1 MKRLLIITIFFHFSF
16 FSFGQKY
23 LTSDLILKAEILIK
37 NYIPDSIFNKYCIYD
52 TTSEYYYWDKGIC
65 IGENLSKNDKTKGK
79 FNSAIINWKV
89 CILYPS
95 CPILNQIKG
104 NVFII
109 LDKNLEL
116 SKAPDL
122 NFIPETYWSLKTCD
136 FISKE
141 YAITL
146 AKQENLKNGIDSLQ
160 ASIGYNS
167 KEKQYFWYISQTL
180 EKKQEFHSGR
190 TEPYEIRTIE
200 TLIINAISGK
210 IVYHEITDISP
221 VI

>member
-1 MKRLLIITIFFHFSF
+1 MKQLLIIAVFYHFTF

-23 LTSDLILKAEILIK
+23 LTSDIILKAELLIK

-52 TTSEYYYWDKGIC
+52 TSSRYYYWDKGIC
-65 IGENLSKNDKTKGK
+65 IGESLTKTKTTKGK
-79 FNSAIINWKV
+79 FINAVINWNV

-95 CPILNQIKG
+95 CPFLNQIKG

-109 LDKNLEL
+109 LNKKMEL
-116 SKAPDL
+116 SNSPDL
-122 NFIPETYWSLKTCD
+122 EFIPETYWSLKTCD

-146 AKQENLKNGIDSLQ
+146 AKQQNLKNGIDSLQ
-160 ASIGYNS
+160 ASISYDS

-180 EKKQEFHSGR
+180 EKKQMFHTGR

-221 VI
+221 VF